1 MKRAM
6 LRTGDVEQQSKKWSG
21 YLCSGVVVEMGRGG
35 SRPHKVMVPIFYI
48 LSLGPWMAQGVKI
61 MCCKSCLLRGRLLL
75 HCNCNMRDTDKA

>member
-21 YLCSGVVVEMGRGG
+21 YLCSGVVVEMGRRG
-35 SRPHKVMVPIFYI
+35 SRPHKVMVPSFYI

-75 HCNCNMRDTDKA
+75 HCNYNMGDIDKA

>member
-1 MKRAM
+1 MSN
-6 LRTGDVEQQSKKWSG
+6 SKVKMEW
-21 YLCSGVVVEMGRGG
+21 LFMFRCRREMGRRG
-35 SRPHKVMVPIFYI
+35 SRPHKVMVPSFYI